1 MHFRMPLTVK
11 ISTVEMPKAKI
22 PTVKLPKTAV
32 KIPKTAV
39 EIPQPKVHDTS
50 SQTEAKQS
58 LFPMHIVGY
67 KSGQFVKWLYKN
79 VIYTCQIKVNDQTAS
94 ALWAGI
100 SDGTLCRL
108 FAICIDIPATKDPA
122 QALAPTKSLK
132 TVRKVD
138 TGLLLAQHAQQ
149 TFPILTIT
157 SVTAVKDQD
166 VTVEEIIENSNPL
179 SNTFVGQKDGDSKT
193 FVLVARI
200 EKDTTVKVD
209 FPDPDNHLSRV
220 SFYSGYAGQRF
231 EFEAMGPVNPSIKW
245 IACRSCREID

>member
-1 MHFRMPLTVK
+1 
-11 ISTVEMPKAKI
+11 
-22 PTVKLPKTAV
+22 
-32 KIPKTAV
+32 
-39 EIPQPKVHDTS
+39 
-50 SQTEAKQS
+50 
-58 LFPMHIVGY
+58 MHIVGY

-79 VIYTCQIKVNDQTAS
+79 VIYTCQIKVNDQTADT
-94 ALWAGI
+94 LWTGI
-100 SDGTLCRL
+100 FDGTLCRL

-138 TGLLLAQHAQQ
+138 TGLLHAQHAQQ
-149 TFPILTIT
+149 TFSILTIT

-179 SNTFVGQKDGDSKT
+179 SNTFVGQKDGDSKS

-209 FPDPDNHLSRV
+209 FEGQGPGNDHDHHLSQV

-231 EFEAMGPVNPSIKW
+231 EFEATGPVKSSMKW
-245 IACRSCREID
+245 ITCRSCKEID